1 MSYGYGAG
9 YDASS
14 YGSTTAAARNYYNG
28 TYGNQSG
35 TSASAYRNRD
45 HYRGSPWSLHGSP
58 WDNYHG
64 PWNNISYPYQK

>member
-28 TYGNQSG
+28 AYGTNQTG
-35 TSASAYRNRD
+35 TSASAYRN
-45 HYRGSPWSLHGSP
+45 GS
-58 WDNYHG
+58 D
-64 PWNNISYPYQK
+64 